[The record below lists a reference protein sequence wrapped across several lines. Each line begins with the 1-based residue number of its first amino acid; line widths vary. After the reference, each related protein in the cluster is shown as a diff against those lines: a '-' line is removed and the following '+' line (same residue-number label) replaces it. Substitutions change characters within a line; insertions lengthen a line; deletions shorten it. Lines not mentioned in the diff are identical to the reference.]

1 MVVVTATDDG
11 TTTMLTDRN
20 NLWLPDAT
28 CRGRLLLFADGDNAG
43 EKRVITANTQ
53 STTSVEWGV
62 ELPAAVVTGDVAE
75 MWRKRGQGYDP
86 IADVNAAINTNIRVA
101 SEYTWSPDMQ
111 TIAAA
116 YDALTGYLTIPDNVR
131 VITAVEYEDRG
142 GFWNAIPLAGAIDN
156 AGWSLNRGNGTIE
169 LSGPYASMANNRD
182 LRLRVLRD
190 LDTLDTDADTT
201 TVSFDWLVAQTHA
214 DLLYVAYTRQEEDRG
229 LFNRWQAAMR
239 EADSRRPA
247 MVGRLPMDSQ
257 TL

>member
-1 MVVVTATDDG
+1 MASRTLLELRRAVGHRTGDMVVVTATDDG

-28 CRGRLLLFADGDNAG
+28 CRGRLLLFVDGDNAG

-111 TIAAA
+111 TIAA
-116 YDALTGYLTIPDNVR
+116 
-131 VITAVEYEDRG
+131 
-142 GFWNAIPLAGAIDN
+142 
-156 AGWSLNRGNGTIE
+156 
-169 LSGPYASMANNRD
+169 
-182 LRLRVLRD
+182 
-190 LDTLDTDADTT
+190 
-201 TVSFDWLVAQTHA
+201 
-214 DLLYVAYTRQEEDRG
+214 
-229 LFNRWQAAMR
+229 
-239 EADSRRPA
+239 
-247 MVGRLPMDSQ
+247 
-257 TL
+257 